1 MKKYTETDYVMM
13 KMQMLGNDRLAFG
26 FSKHYDT
33 EVEMY
38 EDLIANLQERLE
50 EAKKNSDE
58 PSKYGY
64 RVELEAFKKGEP
76 TNRF

>member
-26 FSKHYDT
+26 FAKHYDT

-50 EAKKNSDE
+50 EAKNNPDE